1 LCGVRRDLELP
12 NSSNGEWRIL
22 DGAETDAKSFGTNAW
37 GRDSVVDGGGLLGN
51 WIAGSDGA

>member
-1 LCGVRRDLELP
+1 VRRDLELP

-37 GRDSVVDGGGLLGN
+37 GRDSVVDDGGLLGN